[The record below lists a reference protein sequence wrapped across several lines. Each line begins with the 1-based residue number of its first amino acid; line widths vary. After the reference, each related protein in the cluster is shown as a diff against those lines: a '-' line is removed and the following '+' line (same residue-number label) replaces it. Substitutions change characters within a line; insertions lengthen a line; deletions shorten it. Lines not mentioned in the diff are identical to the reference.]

1 MCISGK
7 MDRNYP
13 VNIDVLCVAGD
24 KTGQSR
30 KLSVVSGAN
39 SKGKNSQIPNRF
51 CLILYAAQK

>member
-24 KTGQSR
+24 KRRGRAGNCRLFQEQTAKEGTVGYRTG
-30 KLSVVSGAN
+30 SV
-39 SKGKNSQIPNRF
+39 
-51 CLILYAAQK
+51 